1 MEDCFDRILAV
12 YDNGKSSQYKALIKL
27 MNNFKNDSNVFKVKN
42 CLIFLINLCFDVEFS
57 DYMDNLGKSFE
68 DLSESERNQAFELL
82 QAEFNNYNIS

>member
-1 MEDCFDRILAV
+1 
-12 YDNGKSSQYKALIKL
+12 
-27 MNNFKNDSNVFKVKN
+27 
-42 CLIFLINLCFDVEFS
+42 VEFS